1 MASCLAAASARTGL
15 LVGQSSRVSRTTE
28 AERSLLVCNS
38 RPVAEAGRSSNPVSF
53 KFPYGGHRLG
63 GGGLYQNTTRA
74 RKGIVR
80 AEAVDK
86 PSGGSGKFLTGFL
99 IGGVVLG
106 VLGFFFAPQISK
118 TLLGENE
125 DGSPRRLPRWLD
137 EEDSLEATRRSLNEK
152 IAQLNAAIDD
162 VSAQLRADETADEE
176 LETSL

>member
-1 MASCLAAASARTGL
+1 MASCLAASSARSAL
-15 LVGQSSRVSRTTE
+15 LVGQSSRAPSTENVERGLLFCNCRSVLGPVGSSAPASSR
-28 AERSLLVCNS
+28 LQI
-38 RPVAEAGRSSNPVSF
+38 
-53 KFPYGGHRLG
+53 GGHRVG
-63 GGGLYQNTTRA
+63 GGPLYQNAQRTR
-74 RKGIVR
+74 KSIVR